1 MFEYTN
7 TTFKQMRDDLN
18 NHFQEIVKDNNQL
31 FVLNIDTE
39 VLWDLYLDSFPKEIK
54 GIYREKAWH
63 DCTACKKF
71 FKKIANT
78 CTITKNRDG
87 VYSVN
92 TLFNFETIKEYAPVM
107 TALDEYIHSNISI
120 SNIFATSKSSV
131 GIDENYEETEDGTII
146 KHNHLYVNLPQ
157 HLVKN
162 NPNIVKSEYST
173 FKQVLGS
180 SLTTINIEAVNTVL
194 DLIEEN
200 NLYRGKQWQNTL
212 KEFRRLLLEYD
223 NITDSLQKE
232 LFLWFNASNPLVSKL
247 KNHSIGV
254 LLQDISKGEDL
265 EEAVSRY
272 ESIVASSNYQR
283 PKSIFSEMMVK
294 EAEKT
299 LTNLGFIDCLNRRYA
314 TLSDVPMENILYLN
328 KEYKNKITDDSLFD
342 ELLKEATHKP
352 KEFKH
357 LEEIP
362 LKVFI
367 KNILPNIKDLN
378 LYFDTSKINNLV
390 SLITSDNPQTM
401 FKWDNN
407 FSWSYK
413 NNLTDSNIKEN
424 VKKMG
429 GDVNVD
435 LRFSI
440 QWNDTTDDHD
450 KNDLD
455 AHCTEPNGNEIFYAN
470 THSSYTGGWLDV
482 DIQHPVKNKVAV
494 ENIQFKYKNKLLN
507 GAYLFSVHQF
517 AYRGGDGGFK
527 AELEVD
533 GETYNFNYPFRVAS
547 NETVPVV
554 KVQYD
559 KQNDKFIVTD
569 LLKDK
574 VENIRE
580 WNINVNT
587 YVPVSLVCY
596 SPNYWSDNYS
606 GNEHLFLF
614 LKDCINQDNCNGYYN
629 EFLTHELSKHRKVME
644 ALSSK
649 AKAKYTPNQLS
660 GVGFSTTMH
669 NSFICKLVYNDGVEK
684 IVKVII

>member
-1 MFEYTN
+1 MLEYTN

-31 FVLNIDTE
+31 FIMNIDTE
-39 VLWDLYLDSFPKEIK
+39 KLWELYLESFPNEIK
-54 GIYREKAWH
+54 GIYRERAWH

-78 CTITKNRDG
+78 CTITKNEDDEY
-87 VYSVN
+87 VIN
-92 TLFNFETIKEYAPVM
+92 TLFDFETIKEYAPVM
-107 TALDEYIHSNISI
+107 SVLNDYICENISI
-120 SNIFATSKSSV
+120 NNIFITSHSSV

-146 KHNHLYVNLPQ
+146 KHNHLFVTLPS
-157 HLVKN
+157 HLIN
-162 NPNIVKSEYST
+162 PTPNIVKGEYVT
-173 FKQVLGS
+173 LKQVLES
-180 SLTTINIEAVNTVL
+180 SLNTIKIEAINTVL
-194 DLIEEN
+194 DLIGEN
-200 NLYRGKQWQNTL
+200 NLYRGQQWEQIIKQF
-212 KEFRRLLLEYD
+212 KLLLIEYN

-232 LFLWFNASNPLVSKL
+232 LFLWYNADNPLVSKL
-247 KNHSIGV
+247 KNQSIGV
-254 LLQDISKGEDL
+254 LLQDISNGMDL
-265 EEAVSRY
+265 EGAVAKY
-272 ESIVASSNYQR
+272 ESIVAPSNYQR
-283 PKSIFSEMMVK
+283 PKSLFTEMMVK

-299 LTNLGFIDCLNRRYA
+299 LTNLGFVDCLNRRYA

-328 KEYKNKITDDSLFD
+328 KEYKNKITNDTVFD

-362 LKVFI
+362 LKEFI
-367 KNILPNIKDLN
+367 KNILPNINDLS

-413 NNLTDSNIKEN
+413 DNLTDSNIKEN

-429 GDVNVD
+429 GDVDVD

-440 QWNDTTDDHD
+440 QWNDNTNEHD
-450 KNDLD
+450 RNDLD
-455 AHCTEPNGNEIFYAN
+455 AHCTEPNRNEIYYAN
-470 THSSYTGGWLDV
+470 NQSKYTRGWLDI

-494 ENIQFKYKNKLLN
+494 ENIQFKYKNHLLD
-507 GAYLFSVHQF
+507 GDYLFSVHQF
-517 AYRGGDGGFK
+517 AYRGGDDGFK

-533 GETYNFNYPFRVAS
+533 GETYNFNYPFRLS
-547 NETVPVV
+547 QDETVPVA
-554 KVQYD
+554 KVHYD
-559 KQNDKFIVTD
+559 KNNDKFTVTD
-569 LLKDK
+569 LLKGK

-580 WNINVNT
+580 WNININT
-587 YVPVSLVCY
+587 YAPVSLVCY
-596 SPNYWSDNYS
+596 SPNYWDDNHT
-606 GNEHLFLF
+606 GNEHIFLF
-614 LKDCINQDNCNGYYN
+614 LKDCINYDSCNGYYN

-649 AKAKYTPNQLS
+649 AKAEYNPNQLS
-660 GVGFSTTMH
+660 GVGFSTTLH
-669 NSFICKLVYNDGVEK
+669 NSFICKINYDGVEK
-684 IVKVII
+684 IIKVVI